1 MKISEVVSGIFPYID
16 PNKWRSKTIFCFE
29 DFDQESECFNGGYL
43 SIKKYDRASVSFGTK
58 YSRMDHVKFVED
70 SP

>member
-29 DFDQESECFNGGYL
+29 DFDQKSLNI
-43 SIKKYDRASVSFGTK
+43 STVVT
-58 YSRMDHVKFVED
+58 
-70 SP
+70 